1 MYPHF
6 YLFIRTIQN
15 DYAYNSAISSRHL
28 ATGILPPWKKLLV
41 NRNTR
46 LHNLEECLKQQT
58 LTLDEYLEKV
68 MGLIGIKKYSFFSAL
83 YSYFLLIVS
92 YLSI

>member
-1 MYPHF
+1 MYPYF

-28 ATGILPPWKKLLV
+28 ATGLRPPRKKLFV

-46 LHNLEECLKQQT
+46 LHNLDKRLKQQT
-58 LTLDEYLEKV
+58 LTLDKYLEKV
-68 MGLIGIKKYSFFSAL
+68 LRLIGIKKY
-83 YSYFLLIVS
+83 
-92 YLSI
+92 

>member
-6 YLFIRTIQN
+6 YLFIRAIQN

-28 ATGILPPWKKLLV
+28 ATGILPLQKKLLV

-46 LHNLEECLKQQT
+46 LHNLEERLKQQT
-58 LTLDEYLEKV
+58 LTLNEYLEKV
-68 MGLIGIKKYSFFSAL
+68 MRLIGIKKY
-83 YSYFLLIVS
+83 
-92 YLSI
+92 